1 MLYKTK
7 VYISKKEKAFQ
18 KKIII
23 FELLIQ
29 MKIKDSRMLFTKISF
44 FLCSRKHEYK

>member
-7 VYISKKEKAFQ
+7 AYIYLKEKAFQ
-18 KKIII
+18 KIII

-29 MKIKDSRMLFTKISF
+29 MKINDSRMLFTKISF
-44 FLCSRKHEYK
+44 FLCTIKHEYN